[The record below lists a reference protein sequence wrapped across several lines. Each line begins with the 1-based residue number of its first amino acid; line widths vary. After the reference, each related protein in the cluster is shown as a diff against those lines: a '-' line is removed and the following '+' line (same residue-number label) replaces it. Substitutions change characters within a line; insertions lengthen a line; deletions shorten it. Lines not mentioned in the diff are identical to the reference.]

1 MNMDQPVLFDKTQFP
16 SDDII
21 FSHLGK
27 TKNIW
32 VSFFKYLH
40 ENHPDIISE
49 WRYYND
55 GKSWLMKNVKKKKT
69 VFWLSVQKG
78 FFRITFYFTDKAA
91 KAIAGS
97 TIPAEMKKQFKDGKQ
112 FGKIRGLTVLFKY
125 KKDIETAKTLLAT
138 KLSTK

>member
-1 MNMDQPVLFDKTQFP
+1 MDQPVLSDKTQFP
-16 SDDII
+16 AEEII

-32 VSFFKYLH
+32 VSFFEYLH

-55 GKSWLMKNVKKKKT
+55 GKSWLMKNTRKKKT
-69 VFWLSVQKG
+69 VFWLSIIKG
-78 FFRITFYFTDKAA
+78 SFRITFYFTERAA

-97 TIPAEMKKQFKDGKQ
+97 TIPAEMKKQFKEGKQ
-112 FGKIRGLTVLFKY
+112 FGKIRGLTVVFKY
-125 KKDIETAKTLLAT
+125 KKDIETAKALLAI
-138 KLSTK
+138 KLSVK